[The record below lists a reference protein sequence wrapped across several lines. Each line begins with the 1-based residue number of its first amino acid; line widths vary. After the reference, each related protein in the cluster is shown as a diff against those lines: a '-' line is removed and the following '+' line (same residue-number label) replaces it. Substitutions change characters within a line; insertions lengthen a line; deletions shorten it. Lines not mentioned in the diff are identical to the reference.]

1 MLNMDETET
10 KTWENLGPTA
20 DCEGRLLI
28 LYCVKEVELSS
39 TYTMIIIKMENRM

>member
-20 DCEGRLLI
+20 DCEGRLI